1 MKNYINCSWILR
13 ALALTVALLVALAF
27 TSSSVL
33 AHKSRHACKN
43 LPSYAELTAALCNA
57 VTGNDDCSN
66 APTHGGFSLHMW
78 ATVVNR
84 DGVVCAVTHTGDN
97 RGDQWPGSRVI
108 SAQKAN
114 AANAF
119 SLPGFAISTAQLWEA
134 TRDQGSLAELE
145 VSNPVDTGAAYKGPS
160 RKYGT
165 KRDPAVGRK
174 IGGVNIFGG
183 GLALYDGSDIIG
195 ALGVSG
201 DTSCEDHSVAWN
213 TRANLSLDNVPAG
226 PATAFSVTADALGD
240 ELIFIDVV
248 LNPGFGHQHCFNDG
262 AGAGTIQP

>member
-1 MKNYINCSWILR
+1 MKNHKMMRW
-13 ALALTVALLVALAF
+13 ALALTVALLAALILAPSSALAN
-27 TSSSVL
+27 
-33 AHKSRHACKN
+33 KKDCKD
-43 LPSYAELTAALCNA
+43 LPSHAELTAALCHA
-57 VTGNDDCSN
+57 VTGVENCSN
-66 APTHGGFSLHMW
+66 DPDHGGFSLHMW

-84 DGVVCAVTHTGDN
+84 DGIVCAVTFTGPD
-97 RGDQWPGSRVI
+97 RGAQWPGSRVI

-119 SLPGFAISTAQLWEA
+119 GLPGFAISTAQLWEP

-145 VSNPVDTGAAYKGPS
+145 VSNPVDTGVAYKGPS
-160 RKYGT
+160 SKYGT
-165 KRDPAVGRK
+165 RRDPMVGKK
-174 IGGVNIFGG
+174 IGGVNVFGG
-183 GLALYDGSDIIG
+183 GLALYGSDILG

-213 TRANLSLDNVPAG
+213 TRANLLLDNVPAG
-226 PATAFSVTADALGD
+226 PATAFAVAGALLGD

-248 LNPGFGHQHCFNDG
+248 DNPGFGHQHCFNDG